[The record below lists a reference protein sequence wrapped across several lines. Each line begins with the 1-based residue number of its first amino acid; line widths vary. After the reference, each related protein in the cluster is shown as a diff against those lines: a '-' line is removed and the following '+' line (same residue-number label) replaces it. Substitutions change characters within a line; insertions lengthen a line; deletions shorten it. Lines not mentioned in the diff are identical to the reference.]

1 MKFLLVLDIGCNWF
15 LNNAYTKQENLDYAV
30 EMIREA
36 SSLASILNISTKLQ
50 YYDTDEIIAMER
62 KRKRSL
68 YTSRA
73 FELIRKAQ
81 LDLDDLRWLKDA
93 CDTMGV
99 QFSCTPFINPDKV
112 KELDPLVE
120 WFKIRE
126 SDSDNK
132 ELVEKALRMAKPVY
146 VSRKQHDYELFFNYD
161 ELKQVLCIPQYPA
174 PWDQLWEKSK
184 EMIFWDGYS
193 NHVPDPAA
201 PLLMAAYALAGE
213 HRTFYLEVHYKLKG
227 TSPVDDAVS
236 FTFDQVKP
244 MMDTLRSWEAKP
256 GDYEEDGPPFITL

>member
-1 MKFLLVLDIGCNWF
+1 
-15 LNNAYTKQENLDYAV
+15 
-30 EMIREA
+30 
-36 SSLASILNISTKLQ
+36 
-50 YYDTDEIIAMER
+50 MER

-68 YTSRA
+68 YTHRT

-93 CDTMGV
+93 CDSMGV

-112 KELDPLVE
+112 KELDPLVK

-126 SDSDNK
+126 RDGDNK
-132 ELVEKALRMAKPVY
+132 ELVDKALRMAKPVY
-146 VSRKQHDYELFFNYD
+146 VSRAQFDYEQYFYYD

-174 PWDQLWEKSK
+174 TWDQLWPRFP
-184 EMIFWDGYS
+184 EMQYFSGYS

-201 PLLMAAYALAGE
+201 PLLMAAYALSGE
-213 HRTFYLEVHYKLKG
+213 HRTVYMEVHYKLKG

-244 MMDTLRSWEAKP
+244 MVDTLRSWETKP